1 MTVITD
7 VAVPAEQFALG
18 QLFDEYPDIAID
30 LERIVPLREGI
41 IPLFWVE
48 GGEPEAI
55 EATLRADSLTEEVT
69 LLTNL
74 DGRYLFEMVWNA
86 NIDALVQP
94 LIQSG
99 AEVLRAEGGVDRWE
113 FRLQFDNRAKLTDF
127 RERCQANDV
136 DMQLLA
142 LYNPAVP
149 LHDDEE
155 PLSNEQFDILATASE
170 KGYFEIPRDIT
181 LTELADLIGI
191 SPNAASQRMRRGLG
205 TLVEAAVRAH

>member
-7 VAVPAEQFALG
+7 IAVPADQFALG

-55 EATLRADSLTEEVT
+55 EATLRADSMTENVT
-69 LLTNL
+69 LLTKL
-74 DGRYLFEMVWNA
+74 DGRYLFEMVWNT
-86 NIDALVQP
+86 NIDALVRP
-94 LIQSG
+94 LIESG
-99 AEVLRAEGGVDRWE
+99 AEVLRADGGVDRWE
-113 FRLQFDNRAKLTDF
+113 FRLQFVNRAKLTDF
-127 RERCQANDV
+127 RERCQANEV

-155 PLSNEQFDILATASE
+155 PLSDEQFDILATAFE
-170 KGYFEIPRDIT
+170 KGYFEVPRDVT
-181 LTELADLIGI
+181 LTELADLVGI
-191 SPNAASQRMRRGLG
+191 STNAASQRMRRGLG
-205 TLVEAAVRAH
+205 TLVEGAVRAH